1 MNIIKQPGCWD
12 HICCIHLARC
22 SFMTCFRR
30 ISDSPKADQNRLLNK
45 QFWVMPRA
53 WSRLQVSNFGLRGP
67 FFDAHSVCQSKPNAA
82 KSASDLRRAAAD
94 FAAAEF
100 ARITPRK
107 RWLVARDFHW
117 ILLCTLSSSL
127 GVGITSVAFILL
139 DILS

>member
-1 MNIIKQPGCWD
+1 MIRLCRIHDLCGSLSDENRLISILGRSD
-12 HICCIHLARC
+12 HY
-22 SFMTCFRR
+22 
-30 ISDSPKADQNRLLNK
+30 QNVGEFRLLNK

-67 FFDAHSVCQSKPNAA
+67 FFDAHSVCRTKSVAA

-139 DILS
+139 DILL

>member
-1 MNIIKQPGCWD
+1 
-12 HICCIHLARC
+12 
-22 SFMTCFRR
+22 MTCFRWF
-30 ISDSPKADQNRLLNK
+30 SASSNVGEFRLLNK
-45 QFWVMPRA
+45 HFWVMPRA

-67 FFDAHSVCQSKPNAA
+67 FFDAHSVCRAKSVAA

-94 FAAAEF
+94 FAAADF